1 MRMNLFVI
9 ASLSLLQACGGALI
23 SNQQERDIGSGVDKQ
38 LKQEYRLVHHTDPVT
53 KWAKELVAPLS
64 RASVKFRDPKDVGGY
79 KVAVIAD
86 DKLVNAFAAPGG
98 YTYLSTGLIL
108 QSKTCAEIAGVMG
121 HELAHVTQRHGA
133 KSIEKAFAVEQ
144 IVSFFLTDGLAAGSA
159 VLIWQFLSSTTFS
172 RDDETEADTVGLQIS
187 YAAGYNP
194 DGLADFFAVLLKGE
208 GGASVPE
215 FLSSHPAT
223 KKRIQAVRAQIRKRY
238 GKKAAQ
244 RSKRCRTNMSL
255 AEVKSRIKSG
265 KMKLGPKPQKKS
277 SEGAAAIRSSKK
289 VKKKQKSQPKPKR
302 PKTK

>member
-1 MRMNLFVI
+1 M
-9 ASLSLLQACGGALI
+9 LQACGGALI
-23 SNQQERDIGSGVDKQ
+23 GNQQERDIGSGVDQQ
-38 LKQEYRLVHHTDPVT
+38 LKQEYRLVHSTDPVA
-53 KWAKELVAPLS
+53 KWAKELVTPLS
-64 RASVKFRDPKDVGGY
+64 RASVKFRDPKEVGGY

-208 GGASVPE
+208 GGAAVPE

-223 KKRIQAVRAQIRKRY
+223 KKRIKAVRAQIRKRY
-238 GKKAAQ
+238 GKKAAR
-244 RSKRCRTNMSL
+244 RSKRCRTKMSL
-255 AEVKSRIKSG
+255 AG
-265 KMKLGPKPQKKS
+265 
-277 SEGAAAIRSSKK
+277 
-289 VKKKQKSQPKPKR
+289 
-302 PKTK
+302 